1 MDNTD
6 RKILYEAAV
15 EGWWWKA
22 KYILKIHKSAAT
34 VAINEN
40 ADTILHVAVEMGQN
54 YFVEKLVG
62 RTALHIAAMVG
73 NMHAAQLLVQKRNEE
88 LVVILDSK
96 EESPLDIAYANK
108 KINTHTYFLK
118 CPDLSLSSDKCQE
131 NAILAAILVK
141 KYGE

>member
-6 RKILYEAAV
+6 MKILYEAAV

-54 YFVEKLVG
+54 YFIEKLLGVFKRQKDIETQNSKG
-62 RTALHIAAMVG
+62 QTALHIAAMVEICTHPNSWFRKG
-73 NMHAAQLLVQKRNEE
+73 KR
-88 LVVILDSK
+88 S
-96 EESPLDIAYANK
+96 
-108 KINTHTYFLK
+108 
-118 CPDLSLSSDKCQE
+118 CW
-131 NAILAAILVK
+131 
-141 KYGE
+141 

>member
-54 YFVEKLVG
+54 YFVEKLVEFLNDEKILKHKIL
-62 RTALHIAAMVG
+62 RVEQPYTLR
-73 NMHAAQLLVQKRNEE
+73 QWLVICTQPNSWFRRGTR
-88 LVVILDSK
+88 SWW
-96 EESPLDIAYANK
+96 
-108 KINTHTYFLK
+108 
-118 CPDLSLSSDKCQE
+118 
-131 NAILAAILVK
+131 
-141 KYGE
+141 